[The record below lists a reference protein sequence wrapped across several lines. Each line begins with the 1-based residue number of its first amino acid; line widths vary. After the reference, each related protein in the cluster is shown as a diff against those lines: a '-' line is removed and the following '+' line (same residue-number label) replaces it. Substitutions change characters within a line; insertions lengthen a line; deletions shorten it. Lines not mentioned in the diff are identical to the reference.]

1 MKYLKKAG
9 ISFLYFLISL
19 LVLTLILTIFSYYN
33 IISYKISSI
42 IKIIIPIIS
51 FLISGFYIGKN
62 SNSKGYL
69 EGIKLGGIISFI
81 MIIFNFL
88 ALNSSFK
95 LKYLLFY
102 LILIISSMVGS
113 MIGVLKKKPN

>member
-1 MKYLKKAG
+1 MKYLKKVG

-51 FLISGFYIGKN
+51 FLISGFYIGTN

-88 ALNSSFK
+88 ALNNSFK